1 MIGRLLDGDSMGD
14 EELPQFPARPLKALD
29 DTTTDEAYSRKVA
42 PPAKG
47 THGLSLLTG
56 LAGFLIGI
64 LASHLLSKRSARGHH
79 RDSTASSEDSALF
92 RTTEATPLYHG
103 NA

>member
-1 MIGRLLDGDSMGD
+1 MIGRLLDGDAMGD
-14 EELPQFPARPLKALD
+14 EELPQFPARAVKALD
-29 DTTTDEAYSRKVA
+29 DTTTDEAYSHTSA

-47 THGLSLLTG
+47 THGLSVLVG
-56 LAGFLIGI
+56 LIGFLLGI

-79 RDSTASSEDSALF
+79 RESTASSEDSALYQ
-92 RTTEATPLYHG
+92 TTEATPLYHN